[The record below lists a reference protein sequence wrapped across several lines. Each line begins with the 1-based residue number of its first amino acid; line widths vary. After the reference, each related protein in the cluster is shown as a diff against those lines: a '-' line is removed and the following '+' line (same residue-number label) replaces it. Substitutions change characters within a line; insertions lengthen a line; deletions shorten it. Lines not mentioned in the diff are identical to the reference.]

1 MRKRIFLSFFID
13 LYSVLYCITI
23 YFALISFV
31 AINRALAFY
40 RIYCSFVYLLIMEY
54 NMKDVTSVLVDIS
67 DKYSGMLKEAK
78 CSDPR
83 LLKKELLLNQNKEVL
98 AKWVLDFTAVLA
110 RSQQVLRNVSGKFD
124 EMKDT
129 IISLQSTKIQNQEQL
144 LEVKQQSIDG
154 FQSALR
160 SEMKSYRDVAFENV
174 QPVVS
179 SANIE
184 PAVKKAVQDGE
195 RSKNVILFGVKESE
209 DEEVESA
216 VTNIL

>member
-1 MRKRIFLSFFID
+1 MLPAFLW
-13 LYSVLYCITI
+13 T
-23 YFALISFV
+23 
-31 AINRALAFY
+31 Y
-40 RIYCSFVYLLIMEY
+40 R
-54 NMKDVTSVLVDIS
+54 TT